1 YVSFWPRPN
10 AILSV
15 MKIGLVCPYNIE
27 RNGGVLEVILALK
40 EELDQRGH
48 QTRIITPIPRNPE
61 NEPPEDVIFAGTS
74 VDFRTLSF
82 SDTTSQV
89 SSQAD
94 TERIDRMLAEEQFD
108 ILHFHEPWMPLLSR
122 QLLSRSNA
130 VNIGTFHA
138 KVSDALMSRAI
149 LKVVTPYLRSVL
161 KYLHE
166 LTAVSQ
172 AGAEYV
178 ANMTDQPIAIIPN
191 GIDLKKYKPIKL
203 NKKPGV
209 GKTILFIGRLERRK
223 GAQFLIQAYSQL
235 VQDQPDVKLILV
247 GDGPERE
254 KLELLVE
261 DLHLLNVSFLGHVS
275 EELKLQLLN
284 EADLFCSPAL
294 FGESFGIVLLEAM
307 ATDTVC
313 VAGNNTGYTEV
324 MQDLGQLSI
333 INPEDVPE
341 FARRLD
347 LLLNQAELR
356 KLWQRWARSYVKQF
370 SYPDVISRYEAFYKE
385 ALQQHGR
392 R

>member
-1 YVSFWPRPN
+1 
-10 AILSV
+10 

-40 EELDQRGH
+40 EGLEERGH
-48 QTRIITPIPRNPE
+48 TAKIITPIPRNPASE
-61 NEPPEDVIFAGTS
+61 APQDVIFAGTS
-74 VDFRTLSF
+74 TDFRTLSF

-89 SSQAD
+89 SSTAD
-94 TERIDRMLAEEQFD
+94 TEKIDAMLAAEKFD

-122 QLLSRSNA
+122 QLLQRSNA

-149 LKVVTPYLRSVL
+149 LKAVTPYLKSVL

-172 AGAEYV
+172 SGAEYV
-178 ANMTDQPIAIIPN
+178 AGITDQPIAIIPN
-191 GIDLKKYKPIKL
+191 GIDLKKYKVTKVT
-203 NKKPGV
+203 KKTDV

-223 GAQFLIQAYSQL
+223 GAQFLLRAYSQL
-235 VQDQPDVKLILV
+235 IQENPEVKLVIV

-254 KLELLVE
+254 RLELMAE

-275 EELKLQLLN
+275 EELKVQLLN

-307 ATDTVC
+307 ATNTVC
-313 VAGNNTGYTEV
+313 VAGNNSGYTEV
-324 MQDLGQLSI
+324 LQDLGAVSI
-333 INPEDVPE
+333 INPEDTTE

-347 LLLNQAELR
+347 LLLHQPELR
-356 KLWQRWARSYVKQF
+356 ALWQKWAKDYVQQF
-370 SYPDVISRYEAFYKE
+370 NYPDIIARYEAFYKE
-385 ALQQHGR
+385 ALKQHGKR